1 MNRVSKPLP
10 DGFRIVAS
18 SRHTMLAVKGAGVGD
33 ALKFRLPSNV
43 AAIGPWLLA
52 ELAQA
57 DADLKVKLTKPKD
70 YAAGAKVHLSFA
82 GGQAH
87 VVPADDLER
96 DACVEPRYLMDG
108 IGCYPTELRWER
120 TGPLVVRTMMDTSYE
135 TRYWIA
141 RIVTT

>member
-18 SRHTMLAVKGAGVGD
+18 SRHTMLAVRGQGVGEP
-33 ALKFRLPSNV
+33 LKFRLPSNV
-43 AAIGPWLLA
+43 ASIGPWLLA

-57 DADLKVKLTKPKD
+57 DADLKKKHPKPKD
-70 YAAGAKVHLSFA
+70 YEAAAIVHLCFA

-87 VVPADDLER
+87 VVPADDPER
-96 DACVEPRYLMDG
+96 QAAAAPRYLMDG
-108 IGCYPTELRWER
+108 LGCYPSELRWEH
-120 TGPLVVRTMMDTSYE
+120 TGPLVIRAMMDSAYE

-141 RIVTT
+141 RIVTS